1 MVVGYIT
8 VGDLE
13 EAKRLFNE
21 MPQKNVVSR
30 NAIICG
36 LVKLG
41 DEEDV

>member
-21 MPQKNVVSR
+21 MPQKNVASW

-41 DEEDV
+41 DEEYV